1 MQRVQ
6 ILLEPE
12 QKQILQEIAK
22 QEKQNFSELV
32 RKMLDEQIKSHQKKI
47 LADAARALLEDY
59 TTDQELRAFSALDG
73 EDFHA

>member
-1 MQRVQ
+1 MERVQ

-32 RKMLDEQIKSHQKKI
+32 RHMLKEQINKHRKQVLTHAAKS
-47 LADAARALLEDY
+47 LLDDY
-59 TTDQELRAFSALDG
+59 ATDEELRAFSALSG
-73 EDFHA
+73 EEFHA